1 MFQIKERDALRQFC
15 NIVLS
20 SLILL
25 EWHQGF
31 SSNIQDFNMLVFLST
46 SLSYFFGVDRGSDS
60 SRMQLMPL
68 SSDIFFF
75 SFLLFAQM

>member
-15 NIVLS
+15 NIALS

-31 SSNIQDFNMLVFLST
+31 SSNFNMLVFLST

-60 SRMQLMPL
+60 SKMQLMPL